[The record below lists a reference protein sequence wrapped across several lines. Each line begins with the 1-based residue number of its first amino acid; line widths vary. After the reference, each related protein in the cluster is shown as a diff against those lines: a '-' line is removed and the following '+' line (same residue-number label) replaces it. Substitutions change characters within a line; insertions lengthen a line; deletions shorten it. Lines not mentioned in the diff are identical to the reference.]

1 MKPFEDFL
9 ATLTTEEI
17 AKISNKV
24 NEKRENVANKTEN
37 DLGMQI
43 SSISLWYSIEL
54 LRKYH
59 EWIEQQA

>member
-1 MKPFEDFL
+1 MKPFNDFL
-9 ATLTTEEI
+9 STLTEEEL

-24 NEKRENVANKTEN
+24 NDKVKNIAEYTNN

-43 SSISLWYSIEL
+43 SSVSLWYSIEL

-59 EWIEQQA
+59 EWIDKQA

>member
-59 EWIEQQA
+59 EWIEKQA